1 MRNFCRDNCP
11 RNRPTS
17 VVGRRDR
24 RNRNRRRR
32 RRAPAGQRRHR
43 PTTDRPVPGSN
54 AGPART
60 PGCRGVLR
68 GPDAARH
75 ALTGV
80 DTVFM
85 VSGAED
91 PQRLADH
98 LTFVD
103 AAAAAGVR
111 RIVYT
116 SFFGAGPDSTFL
128 LARDHW
134 YTEQRIRDLGLEF
147 TFLRDNLYADQFL
160 DFAGPEGVLRGPAGD
175 GRVAA
180 VARADVIDVAV
191 DVLQAAAFSPA
202 STEHDGMTY
211 GLTGPAAL
219 NLDEVAEIITTVTG
233 RRGPLRT
240 GDRRAGLRVAGRFRR
255 TRVAGR
261 RVGQHL
267 HRDSGRRA
275 GRGDRRRRVDHRSPA
290 DQPGAVARRLISG
303 SRALGRITAAARG
316 TPARPSPGG
325 APGAPPAARA
335 WRRSS

>member
-1 MRNFCRDNCP
+1 M
-11 RNRPTS
+11 TGATGI
-17 VVGRRDR
+17 VGGGVARRL
-24 RNRNRRRR
+24 
-32 RRAPAGQRRHR
+32 ATAGIDQRLLVR
-43 PTTDRPVPGSN
+43 S
-54 AGPART
+54 PART
-60 PGCRGVLR
+60 PALPGAQVAAASYGD
-68 GPDAARH
+68 PTAARD

-85 VSGAED
+85 VSAAED
-91 PQRLADH
+91 PQRRADH

-103 AAAAAGVR
+103 AIAAAGVR
-111 RIVYT
+111 RVVYT

-147 TFLRDNLYADQFL
+147 TFLRANHSADQFL

-191 DVLQAAAFSPA
+191 DVLQAAALSPA

-233 RRGPLRT
+233 RRVRYEPET
-240 GDRRAGLRVAGRFRR
+240 VEQAYASRAGF
-255 TRVAGR
+255 
-261 RVGQHL
+261 
-267 HRDSGRRA
+267 
-275 GRGDRRRRVDHRSPA
+275 
-290 DQPGAVARRLISG
+290 
-303 SRALGRITAAARG
+303 
-316 TPARPSPGG
+316 G
-325 APGAPPAARA
+325 APDWQLDAWVSTYTAIAAGELAGVTDDVALITGHPPI
-335 WRRSS
+335 SLEQLLGG